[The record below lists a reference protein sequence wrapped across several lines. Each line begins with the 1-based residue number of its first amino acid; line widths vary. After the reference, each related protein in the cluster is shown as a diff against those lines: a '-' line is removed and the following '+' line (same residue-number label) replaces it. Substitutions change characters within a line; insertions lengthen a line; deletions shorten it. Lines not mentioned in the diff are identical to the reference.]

1 MMPQFTKNH
10 QQRLLIVFTSF
21 NFVSLS
27 YIFKYFFH
35 FNKMD
40 EGRVEDVIE
49 EEFQPFVDKAS
60 ASSSIYDT
68 LASSK

>member
-1 MMPQFTKNH
+1 
-10 QQRLLIVFTSF
+10 
-21 NFVSLS
+21 
-27 YIFKYFFH
+27 
-35 FNKMD
+35 MD